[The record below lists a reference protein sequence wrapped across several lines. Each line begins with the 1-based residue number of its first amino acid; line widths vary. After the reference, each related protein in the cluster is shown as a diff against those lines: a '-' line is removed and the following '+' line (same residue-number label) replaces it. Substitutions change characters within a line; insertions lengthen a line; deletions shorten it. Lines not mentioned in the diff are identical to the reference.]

1 MSMGNFPESSSQEIL
16 VGIILVGRLGV
27 GPVTHRSASPAHEP
41 TACRFATSGRCITII
56 LIIIIILL
64 SLLSLLSLLIVVI
77 ITIIM
82 IIMIMC
88 IYIYIYICLSAPT
101 LFCNEWS
108 LHNTPGFESP
118 HNNPRRVPGGGLS
131 CAPRGDGQFLN
142 VVSLLKIEICMVI
155 CVLLFCFISLL
166 YVQVFML
173 FCLRS
178 RDPGCPD
185 LVSGARL
192 GADAGRF

>member
-1 MSMGNFPESSSQEIL
+1 MGNFPESSSQEIL

-56 LIIIIILL
+56 LIIIIIIIILL

-88 IYIYIYICLSAPT
+88 IYIYIYVYPPPRCFATSGRCITHQASSRLII
-101 LFCNEWS
+101 
-108 LHNTPGFESP
+108 TPAECP
-118 HNNPRRVPGGGLS
+118 AVACHVP
-131 CAPRGDGQFLN
+131 
-142 VVSLLKIEICMVI
+142 
-155 CVLLFCFISLL
+155 
-166 YVQVFML
+166 
-173 FCLRS
+173 
-178 RDPGCPD
+178 PG
-185 LVSGARL
+185 AT
-192 GADAGRF
+192 ANF